1 MTDRELLED
10 TNKRIKRI
18 ERHEMI
24 QIAVV
29 VLAFAGILTAHQLI
43 KKIKK

>member
-10 TNKRIKRI
+10 NNKRLKRI

-43 KKIKK
+43 KKLKK